1 MLLPVPAASRAL
13 LVTLLLALG
22 FAFSA
27 PPSPAQGVDLNTA
40 DVATLSRELSGI
52 GEARARAI
60 IEHRQR
66 HGPFRSVD
74 ELALIRGIGPKTIER
89 NRARMRVVV
98 PPGVTERSAGGVHSG
113 KAPPAGRAVTRAG
126 PVARPLPRPGS
137 APDDLPPEILIGP

>member
-1 MLLPVPAASRAL
+1 MPRPVPAALRAL

-22 FAFSA
+22 VVLTA
-27 PPSPAQGVDLNTA
+27 PPVRAKGVDLNCA

-60 IEHRQR
+60 VEHRQR

-98 PPGVTERSAGGVHSG
+98 PPGVTERSAEGTHSG
-113 KAPPAGRAVTRAG
+113 KTPPAGRAVTRG
-126 PVARPLPRPGS
+126 GGVARPLPRPGS
-137 APDDLPPEILIGP
+137 APDDLLPEILIGP

>member
-13 LVTLLLALG
+13 FVTLLLALG
-22 FAFSA
+22 LAFSA

-40 DVATLSRELSGI
+40 DAATLSRELSGI

-98 PPGVTERSAGGVHSG
+98 PIGVTERSAEGVRSG
-113 KAPPAGRAVTRAG
+113 QTPPAGRSVTRAG
-126 PVARPLPRPGS
+126 PTARPLPRSGS

>member
-1 MLLPVPAASRAL
+1 L
-13 LVTLLLALG
+13 LVTLLLA
-22 FAFSA
+22 FALALSA
-27 PPSPAQGVDLNTA
+27 MPALAKGVDLNTA
-40 DVATLSRELSGI
+40 DAATLSRELSGI
-52 GEARARAI
+52 GESRARAI

-98 PPGVTERSAGGVHSG
+98 PPGVTERSAEGVRSG
-113 KAPPAGRAVTRAG
+113 QTPPAGRAATRG
-126 PVARPLPRPGS
+126 SPVARPLPRRGS